1 MAKLLSYEDIN
12 ITIER
17 CTENPGAL
25 CKTACDMTM
34 QTAPIV
40 NNTIDMDPKLL
51 KFIVTA
57 EHTSVLEHCSI
68 TMFVQGVSRSLLAQ
82 LSRHRHASLTSQSQ
96 HYQDYRNAPAVISK
110 AGKDSGWYDEPLE
123 EIMGHYVMLREAGA
137 PPEEARQILPNAAAV
152 NLLWTVN
159 ARGLISFL
167 RPRLCWRNVEE
178 MAVFATK
185 VRHTALSWWPELFKH
200 IGPPCMLDKCN
211 QGVMAKGCPYL
222 EGGWNGAE

>member
-1 MAKLLSYEDIN
+1 MAKLLSYNDIKV
-12 ITIER
+12 TIVR
-17 CTENPGAL
+17 HTKNPGAL

-40 NNTIDMDPKLL
+40 NNEIDIDPKLL

-96 HYQDYRNAPAVISK
+96 HYQLYSNAPMVVSE
-110 AGKDSGWYDEPLE
+110 GMVGTEESFDEVLDMYNNLIDNNVP
-123 EIMGHYVMLREAGA
+123 R
-137 PPEEARQILPNAAAV
+137 EEARQILPNAAAV

-178 MAVFATK
+178 MVVFATK
-185 VRHTALSWWPELFKH
+185 VRHIALSWWPELFKH
-200 IGPPCMLDKCN
+200 IGPPCMLGKCN
-211 QGVMAKGCPYL
+211 QGIMAKGCPYL
-222 EGGWNGAE
+222 EGGYNGAK